1 MCKTYHIIG
10 GKLSK
15 RADAMLADFRKVGKW
30 TWKDLKN
37 NDLQSASVEFE
48 GQKYEVSYSTEDA
61 KRAGLLPAKA
71 GSGWAK
77 YPANMLRARLISE
90 TLRAIAPEIVQG
102 AYTPE
107 EISDFDEPKNVTP
120 AKVAPKAQPKPEPKQ
135 EPITVQAVEV
145 VDALPFMVSEF
156 TERKLIEH
164 EEKVNAYLRE
174 KGKVDQGETW
184 RHCSD
189 EYLKQIDGHL
199 ERFLKAVGIESETTN

>member
-15 RADAMLADFRKVGKW
+15 RADAMLADFRRAGGKW

-37 NDLQSASVEFE
+37 DKVQAASVEFE
-48 GQKYEVSYSTEDA
+48 GNKYEVSYSVEEA
-61 KRAGLLPAKA
+61 EIAGLLPAKP

-77 YPANMLRARLISE
+77 HRPNMLRARAVSE

-120 AKVAPKAQPKPEPKQ
+120 AKVAPKAQSKPKQ

-174 KGKVDQGETW
+174 KGKVDQAETW